1 MTISE
6 LLLPEFDQEMANT
19 RKILER
25 VPEDKYAWQPHEK
38 SMSMMRLASHISELP
53 HWAVETINRREL
65 HLKPGEKPFIASS
78 NAELMA
84 NFEKHVAE
92 ARAAIS
98 SASDEELSKDW
109 SLMLGGKAIFTSPR
123 SAVLRNVVMNH
134 LIHHRAQLGVYLRLN
149 DVPIPGLYGPS
160 ADDNAS
166 FPAAKS

>member
-6 LLLPEFDQEMANT
+6 LLLPEFDPGDGEHPQNSGAGAGEQI
-19 RKILER
+19 R
-25 VPEDKYAWQPHEK
+25 WQPHEK
-38 SMSMMRLASHISELP
+38 SMSMVRLASHISELP
-53 HWAVETINRREL
+53 HWAVETINRLEL

-123 SAVLRNVVMNH
+123 TAVLRNVVMNH
-134 LIHHRAQLGVYLRLN
+134 LIHHRAQLGVFKAERRSHSGIVRTLR
-149 DVPIPGLYGPS
+149 GR
-160 ADDNAS
+160 
-166 FPAAKS
+166 